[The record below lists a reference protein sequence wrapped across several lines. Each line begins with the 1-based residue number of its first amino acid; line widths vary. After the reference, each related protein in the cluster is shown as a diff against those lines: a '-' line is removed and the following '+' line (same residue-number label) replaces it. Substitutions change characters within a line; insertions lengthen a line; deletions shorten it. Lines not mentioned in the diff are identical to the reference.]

1 MTEPK
6 LDQNLTE
13 NQPIFYGTKEIA
25 QSLGCSIPL
34 AREIMHR
41 PDFPLV
47 KVGKNL
53 KVYKSAFEKWAS
65 ERRL

>member
-1 MTEPK
+1 MDRTK
-6 LDQNLTE
+6 LNQDLNE
-13 NQPIFYGTKEIA
+13 NQMIFYGTKEIA
-25 QSLGCSIPL
+25 RSLGCSIPL

>member
-1 MTEPK
+1 MDSTK
-6 LDQNLTE
+6 LNQDLCE
-13 NQPIFYGTKEIA
+13 NTMIFYGTKEIA
-25 QSLGCSIPL
+25 RSFGCSIPL

>member
-1 MTEPK
+1 MTGTK
-6 LDQNLTE
+6 TTQSATE

-25 QSLGCSIPL
+25 RSLGCSIPL

>member
-1 MTEPK
+1 MDRTK
-6 LDQNLTE
+6 LNQELNE
-13 NQPIFYGTKEIA
+13 NQMIFYGTKEIA
-25 QSLGCSIPL
+25 RSLCCSIPL

-53 KVYKSAFEKWAS
+53 KVYKDAFEKWAS

>member
-1 MTEPK
+1 MNSTNIA
-6 LDQNLTE
+6 QNGYK
-13 NQPIFYGTKEIA
+13 NQPIFYGTKEVA
-25 QSLGCSIPL
+25 LSLGCSIPL

-47 KVGKNL
+47 RVGKNL
-53 KVYKSAFEKWAS
+53 KVYKDAFEKWAS